1 MGILIVRKG
10 KVDEMRNLKKRNIK
24 EKKVKPIEGMKQ
36 PKEIKQEGKKT
47 RNRKFTGIR
56 LKLTFGFL
64 VPISFMV
71 CIGVISYLKSSKAMI
86 ESYENSTK
94 STIDMAGD
102 YYDLILSNVKATS
115 FEMVMNEQIQKYYS
129 KYYKDDTFQEITAH
143 TNNKKNLQATLITD
157 KFLYDIIM
165 FGEYGNTLYGSVLV
179 PNDLYEDFIKTEEA
193 SKVDEKGNAWV
204 GYHKYLDE
212 HSKTDPKK
220 YGMSIV
226 RQILSSNFKKV
237 GYVFVDVKLNAIEQV
252 LKDINLGDRSIIALI
267 TPDGREISYVRNNK
281 NEEEAVDADLPI
293 DEIES
298 NLIYGQE
305 FYNKAI
311 ESYEQIG
318 SDYVDMNGKSYLFI
332 YKKLNEEGF
341 MTCALV
347 PKSEIV
353 KEATSLATLTF
364 LIVSISVVVALIIA
378 LVLSSSI
385 GNTIQRFM
393 SGIGRVSQGDLT
405 IEIKTNRK
413 DELGALGGGIMNMLS
428 SVKEMLSKSMNV
440 TYEVNGSSE
449 KVAENSQLLLTA
461 TKGITQ
467 SITEIEQGILQQAK
481 DSEKCLVQMDQLSE
495 KINIVSDSTNNIA
508 TIAEGTTKIVK
519 QGIHTVDELDTKAK
533 DTTDIT
539 RIIIKNIEQLEI
551 SSNSIDKIV
560 GGINDI
566 ADQTN
571 LLSLNASIE
580 AARAGDSGRGFA
592 VVADEI
598 RKLAEQS
605 VAFVNEIKLIVEDI
619 KNKTKETVV
628 TTKKAENIVV
638 SQGESLRKTVE
649 IFNSIEEHVSILTNN
664 LEQISDGVK
673 NIERTKRDTLIAI
686 ESISAVSEETAAATE
701 EVNDAA
707 SKQLNAA
714 INLSQEADE
723 LTKQSQEL
731 ANAIRV
737 FKI

>member
-1 MGILIVRKG
+1 
-10 KVDEMRNLKKRNIK
+10 
-24 EKKVKPIEGMKQ
+24 
-36 PKEIKQEGKKT
+36 
-47 RNRKFTGIR
+47 
-56 LKLTFGFL
+56 
-64 VPISFMV
+64 
-71 CIGVISYLKSSKAMI
+71 
-86 ESYENSTK
+86 
-94 STIDMAGD
+94 
-102 YYDLILSNVKATS
+102 
-115 FEMVMNEQIQKYYS
+115 
-129 KYYKDDTFQEITAH
+129 
-143 TNNKKNLQATLITD
+143 
-157 KFLYDIIM
+157 
-165 FGEYGNTLYGSVLV
+165 
-179 PNDLYEDFIKTEEA
+179 
-193 SKVDEKGNAWV
+193 
-204 GYHKYLDE
+204 
-212 HSKTDPKK
+212 
-220 YGMSIV
+220 
-226 RQILSSNFKKV
+226 
-237 GYVFVDVKLNAIEQV
+237 
-252 LKDINLGDRSIIALI
+252 
-267 TPDGREISYVRNNK
+267 
-281 NEEEAVDADLPI
+281 
-293 DEIES
+293 
-298 NLIYGQE
+298 
-305 FYNKAI
+305 
-311 ESYEQIG
+311 
-318 SDYVDMNGKSYLFI
+318 
-332 YKKLNEEGF
+332 
-341 MTCALV
+341 
-347 PKSEIV
+347 
-353 KEATSLATLTF
+353 
-364 LIVSISVVVALIIA
+364 
-378 LVLSSSI
+378 
-385 GNTIQRFM
+385 
-393 SGIGRVSQGDLT
+393 
-405 IEIKTNRK
+405 
-413 DELGALGGGIMNMLS
+413 
-428 SVKEMLSKSMNV
+428 
-440 TYEVNGSSE
+440 
-449 KVAENSQLLLTA
+449 
-461 TKGITQ
+461 
-467 SITEIEQGILQQAK
+467 
-481 DSEKCLVQMDQLSE
+481 MDQLSE

>member
-1 MGILIVRKG
+1 MRKG
-10 KVDEMRNLKKRNIK
+10 KVDEMRNLKTRNII
-24 EKKVKPIEGMKQ
+24 EKKVKRIKGMEQ
-36 PKEIKQEGKKT
+36 PKELKPEGNK
-47 RNRKFTGIR
+47 NRKFTGIR
-56 LKLTFGFL
+56 LKLTLGFL

-71 CIGVISYLKSSKAMI
+71 CIGVISYLRSSKAMI

-165 FGEYGNTLYGSVLV
+165 FGEYGNTLYGSILV
-179 PNDLYEDFIKTEEA
+179 PNNLFEDFSKTEEA
-193 SKVDEKGNAWV
+193 SKIDEQGSAWI

-212 HSKTDPKK
+212 HSKTNPKK
-220 YGMSIV
+220 YGMSIA
-226 RQILSSNFKKV
+226 RQILSTNFKKV
-237 GYVFVDVKLNAIEQV
+237 GYIFVDIKLSAIEQV
-252 LKDINLGDRSIIALI
+252 LKDINVGERSIIALI

-281 NEEEAVDADLPI
+281 NDAKDDVDTDLSI
-293 DEIES
+293 DETES

-305 FYNKAI
+305 FYTKAI
-311 ESYEQIG
+311 ESFEQTG
-318 SDYVDMNGKSYLFI
+318 SDYVEVNGESYLFI

-341 MTCALV
+341 ITCALV

-364 LIVSISVVVALIIA
+364 IMVSISVVVALILA

-393 SGIGRVSQGDLT
+393 NGIGQISKGDLT

-413 DELGALGGGIMNMLS
+413 DELGALGGGIMNMLT

-449 KVAENSQLLLTA
+449 KVSENSQLLLTA

-467 SITEIEQGILQQAK
+467 SITEIEQGIMQQAK
-481 DSEKCLVQMDQLSE
+481 DSEKCLLQMDQLSE

-533 DTTDIT
+533 DTTQIT

-605 VAFVNEIKLIVEDI
+605 VAFVNEIKLIVDDI

-628 TTKKAENIVV
+628 TTRKAENIVV

-673 NIERTKRDTLIAI
+673 NIERTKRDTLLAI